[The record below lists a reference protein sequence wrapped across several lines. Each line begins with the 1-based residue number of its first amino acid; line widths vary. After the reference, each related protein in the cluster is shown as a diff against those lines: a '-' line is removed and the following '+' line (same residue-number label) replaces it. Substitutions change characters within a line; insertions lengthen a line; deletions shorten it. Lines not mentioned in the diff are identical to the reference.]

1 MRYRTDPSNPRL
13 LLSRN
18 VVATLSKAWES
29 HTDIADERSLDM
41 PERHNSLPVRSPS
54 AIAVRGARVK
64 TASAPVF
71 WADSRSAHTV
81 IKRLVSAACLLSLCL
96 VAACNGGPG
105 AGNRWTSYPSLASP
119 NGTRTYNWLV
129 VKCQLN
135 DVSTIPAGLDTDINQ
150 FLGPS
155 GAGYGNIQDY
165 FHDVSYNHASVVG
178 DVSVPWVKAPFGTK
192 NLPGR
197 QARVQQCVSAIPAD
211 QLPDLDGFWGVVVV
225 NNVVQDGG
233 ACYVG
238 QATMSVNKVNHNLAC
253 VWFDP
258 DSLKTEFAA
267 HEISHGL
274 GLDHSFE
281 DSQRNCGGR
290 PGEYCDP
297 WDIMSAQGTYQFQDA
312 NFLTAGAISGGGP
325 GMDAA
330 NLLTMGW
337 MNTSNQRR
345 YFNDSPEQTFT
356 LRALSRAR
364 GDDALVVIVQT
375 DDPRPFEGVYTV
387 EYRQGDG
394 WDRGFS
400 TDPSSPEKVRTSG
413 GVVLVHQYRPV
424 GAPSSTLID
433 GAFSGALQPCDT
445 LVLGNG
451 ARNIHVSSFDT
462 RDGSAIVT
470 VGAGRGRYFPCFRNI
485 LTRKLETRAFDHHLG
500 ESDTAHAR
508 DGAPHLPVVLADGP
522 VPPAAPTSHVE
533 QPH

>member
-1 MRYRTDPSNPRL
+1 MSLIGFQISTSAFLAAQRTPLRSAFRPFRL
-13 LLSRN
+13 AN
-18 VVATLSKAWES
+18 
-29 HTDIADERSLDM
+29 
-41 PERHNSLPVRSPS
+41 
-54 AIAVRGARVK
+54 
-64 TASAPVF
+64 
-71 WADSRSAHTV
+71 SRSARTT
-81 IKRLVSAACLLSLCL
+81 ILRLVSAVCLLTLCL
-96 VAACNGGPG
+96 ATGCNNGPG
-105 AGNRWTSYPSLASP
+105 AGNKWTSYPSLASP
-119 NGTRTYNWLV
+119 SGTRTYNWLV

-178 DVSVPWVKAPFGTK
+178 NVSVPWVTAPFGTK

-197 QARVQQCVSAIPAD
+197 QARVQQCVSAIPGN
-211 QLPDLDGFWGVVVV
+211 QLPDLDEFWGVVVV

-233 ACYVG
+233 ACYIG
-238 QATMSVNKVNHNLAC
+238 QATMSINNVNHNLAC

-258 DSLKTEFAA
+258 NSLKTEFAA
-267 HEISHGL
+267 QEISHGL

-281 DSQRNCGGR
+281 DSQRNCGGK

-297 WDIMSAQGTYQFQDA
+297 WDMMSAQGTYQFQDA
-312 NFLTAGAISGGGP
+312 NFLTAGAVSGGGP
-325 GMDAA
+325 GMNAP

-337 MNTSNQRR
+337 MNASNQRR
-345 YFNDSPEQTFT
+345 YFNDSPEQTFK
-356 LRALSRAR
+356 LRALSRPR
-364 GDDALVVIVQT
+364 GDEPLAVIVQT
-375 DDPRPFEGVYTV
+375 DDPRPFEGIYTV

-413 GVVLVHQYRPV
+413 GVVLVHQYRPG

-445 LVLGNG
+445 IVLGNG
-451 ARNIHVSSFDT
+451 ARYVHVSSFDT
-462 RDGSAIVT
+462 VDGSATVT
-470 VGAGRGRYFPCFRNI
+470 VGAGRGKYFPCFKNI
-485 LTRKLETRAFDHHLG
+485 LTQKVETRASGHLLG
-500 ESDTAHAR
+500 ESDTIHNPN
-508 DGAPHLPVVLADGP
+508 GQPPVLNPTVPPNTP
-522 VPPAAPTSHVE
+522 VPPKGPKPPIE